1 MFTRKPASSARPP
14 VAAVRHLFHGIAVR
28 PCDEFQC
35 DAVKALGEQRFLS
48 DDAPRL
54 PLEDCSQPGR
64 CGCVYK
70 HFNDRRTTLRR
81 ESDVGLPNRPYEL
94 DRRVHAPRRITDE

>member
-1 MFTRKPASSARPP
+1 MFTRKPAATTRPP
-14 VAAVRHLFHGIAVR
+14 VAAVRHLFHGIEIR
-28 PCDEFQC
+28 SRDEFQC
-35 DAVKALGEQRFLS
+35 AAVKALAGQRFLS

-54 PLEDCSQPGR
+54 PLDDCSEPGR

-70 HFNDRRTTLRR
+70 HFKDRRTAMRR
-81 ESDVGLPNRPYEL
+81 ESDIGLPSRPREL

>member
-1 MFTRKPASSARPP
+1 MFTRKSGSSTRPP
-14 VAAVRHLFHGIAVR
+14 VAAVKHLFHGIEIR

-35 DAVKALGEQRFLS
+35 AAVKALGEQRFLS
-48 DDAPRL
+48 DEAPRL
-54 PLEDCSQPGR
+54 PLDDCSEPGR

-70 HFNDRRTTLRR
+70 HFMDRRTAVRR
-81 ESDVGLPNRPYEL
+81 ESDVGLPSRPHEL